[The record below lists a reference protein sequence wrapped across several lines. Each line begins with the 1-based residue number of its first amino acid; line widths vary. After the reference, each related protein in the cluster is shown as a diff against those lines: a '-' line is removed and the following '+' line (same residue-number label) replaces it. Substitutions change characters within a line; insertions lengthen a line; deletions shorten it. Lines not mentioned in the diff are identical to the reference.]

1 MKNRCLILVCL
12 ILLINIFGSSQ
23 LFASDEISIAIPH
36 NVITNMIEAALPLN
50 LERGPYVKG
59 EVWIHAIDNLKI
71 GSNKV
76 TFDLDIRGKNIKL
89 ETHLGNQVLLM
100 DIGNFNTAFSCNAS
114 LRYDAGKRL
123 LYITPHILQK
133 PNKNKVNKIADN
145 LLKALLL
152 INGVD
157 YPVEIPKIQPLTTQI
172 SSEQFRIDLDIANI
186 YTENDRVF
194 ISGQPQFK
202 KITPSSPE

>member
-1 MKNRCLILVCL
+1 MKNRGLILVCS
-12 ILLINIFGSSQ
+12 ILLISIFGSSQ
-23 LFASDEISIAIPH
+23 IFASDEISIAIPH
-36 NVITNMIEAALPLN
+36 NVITKMIKAALPLN
-50 LERGPYVKG
+50 LERGSYVKG
-59 EVWIHAIDNLKI
+59 ELWIHAIDNLKI
-71 GSNKV
+71 GANKV
-76 TFDLDIRGKNIKL
+76 TFDLDIRGKNIQL

-123 LYITPHILQK
+123 LYITPYLLQK
-133 PNKNKVNKIADN
+133 PNKSRVNKIADN

-152 INGVD
+152 MNGVD
-157 YPVEIPKIQPLTTQI
+157 YPVEIPKIQPLITQI
-172 SSEQFRIDLDIANI
+172 SSEQFRVDLDIANI

>member
-1 MKNRCLILVCL
+1 M

-23 LFASDEISIAIPH
+23 IFASDEISITIPH
-36 NVITNMIEAALPLN
+36 NVITKMIKAALPLN
-50 LERGPYVKG
+50 LERGSYVKG
-59 EVWIHAIDNLKI
+59 ELWIHAIDNLKI

-100 DIGNFNTAFSCNAS
+100 NIGNFNTAFSCNAS

-123 LYITPHILQK
+123 LYITPYILQK

-152 INGVD
+152 MNGVD
-157 YPVEIPKIQPLTTQI
+157 YPVEIPKLQPLITQI
-172 SSEQFRIDLDIANI
+172 SSEQFHIDLDITNI
-186 YTENDRVF
+186 YTENDTVF

-202 KITPSSPE
+202 KIMPFLPE